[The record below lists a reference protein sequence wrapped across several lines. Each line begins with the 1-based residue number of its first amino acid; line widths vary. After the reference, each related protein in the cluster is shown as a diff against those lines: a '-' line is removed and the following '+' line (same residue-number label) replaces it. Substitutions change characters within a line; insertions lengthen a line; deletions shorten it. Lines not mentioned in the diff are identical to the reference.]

1 MKIKNL
7 VISGAGITGIGFLG
21 IIKYLEEKNLLNDIN
36 TYLGTSAG
44 SIIIYLLSINYNSL
58 ELIEFCK
65 HFNFE
70 KILGEF
76 SLDNMFTNFGFNH
89 NNKWSYVLRRMTE
102 SKKFSHKITF
112 KEHFELTK
120 IKLIIVACCLNESKT
135 YYLSYENYPNM
146 EIIEAIKIS
155 CCVPIYFQ
163 PIKFDNKLW
172 VDGGL
177 TNNFP
182 IDYFKKEDIKYT
194 LGISINDAECHNDIN
209 ELNTYFK
216 SLFKCLIHYD
226 TLKKIET
233 YKNNIIKFNC
243 NICGLSNYAIDK
255 HSIESLVECGYNCCI
270 NSYNVLSKFLND
282 DIITSES
289 IDKTDS
295 DIIKIMALKC
305 DEELSDY
312 NDKSSDS
319 EKLNKSSDA
328 ESLVLDELSSSI
340 SD

>member
-1 MKIKNL
+1 
-7 VISGAGITGIGFLG
+7 
-21 IIKYLEEKNLLNDIN
+21 
-36 TYLGTSAG
+36 
-44 SIIIYLLSINYNSL
+44 
-58 ELIEFCK
+58 
-65 HFNFE
+65 
-70 KILGEF
+70 
-76 SLDNMFTNFGFNH
+76 
-89 NNKWSYVLRRMTE
+89 MTE

-182 IDYFKKEDIKYT
+182 IDYFKKEEIKYT

-243 NICGLSNYAIDK
+243 NICGLSNYSIDK
-255 HSIESLVECGYNCCI
+255 QSIESLVECGYNCCVD
-270 NSYNVLSKFLND
+270 SYNVLSKFLND

-319 EKLNKSSDA
+319 EKLSKSSDA
-328 ESLVLDELSSSI
+328 ESLILDELSSSI

>member
-182 IDYFKKEDIKYT
+182 IDYFKKEEIKYT

-243 NICGLSNYAIDK
+243 NICGLSNYSIDK
-255 HSIESLVECGYNCCI
+255 QSIESLVECGYNCCVD
-270 NSYNVLSKFLND
+270 SYNVLSKFLND

-319 EKLNKSSDA
+319 EKLSKSSDA
-328 ESLVLDELSSSI
+328 ESLILDELSSSI

>member
-21 IIKYLEEKNLLNDIN
+21 IIKYLEEKNLLNDIS

-65 HFNFE
+65 YFNFE

-76 SLDNMFTNFGFNH
+76 SLDNMFNNFGFNH
-89 NNKWSYVLRRMTE
+89 NNKWSYVLKRMTE
-102 SKKFSHKITF
+102 SKNFSHKITF

-163 PIKFDNKLW
+163 PFNSGSRYK
-172 VDGGL
+172 
-177 TNNFP
+177 TN
-182 IDYFKKEDIKYT
+182 
-194 LGISINDAECHNDIN
+194 
-209 ELNTYFK
+209 
-216 SLFKCLIHYD
+216 
-226 TLKKIET
+226 
-233 YKNNIIKFNC
+233 
-243 NICGLSNYAIDK
+243 
-255 HSIESLVECGYNCCI
+255 
-270 NSYNVLSKFLND
+270 
-282 DIITSES
+282 
-289 IDKTDS
+289 
-295 DIIKIMALKC
+295 
-305 DEELSDY
+305 
-312 NDKSSDS
+312 
-319 EKLNKSSDA
+319 
-328 ESLVLDELSSSI
+328 
-340 SD
+340 